1 MGSPFQSFREL
12 IPFTHTFAGQP
23 LSDRIRSRISEIAR
37 QDAEK
42 IAPLLTNEIIPA
54 VARQGNLHM
63 RFKLLE
69 DVRREAERILP
80 ALEQALKNAVLPLPK
95 STLGS
100 TLHADNLIKA
110 LAAAYHEIVSTIV
123 KRNESAAL
131 AHILHRSTLQAMLLL
146 VRRQKF
152 AYLACTKPSA
162 SSWLMLHQLYQNTSS
177 LHGTPAHDDLAAI
190 KQQYLGALLLAY
202 LEPNKLPRSELDTLM
217 NCVSQLAPHAQ
228 IFATDSQV
236 ISNKGGES
244 TFFVQPEKGS
254 PGHSQMRIPHGSQ
267 HLPGLNID
275 CSGVVK
281 AINRNIAS
289 KPGKPA
295 TPLLDAPP
303 ALLQTLLLT
312 LTGKGTRQFNRS
324 RFRPRTDLVVGL
336 DAVISFIEETA
347 CTRRSVD
354 AIIRDDRPVI
364 SSEWSMIDESAN
376 GFLIRFLKGN
386 KWQASAGDVVAIQ
399 PRESSKVHVC
409 LVRRVSS
416 TRGHLELGLQLLS
429 PKVSIIELA
438 TENLGNRRA
447 IFLHNL
453 PAHGKCP
460 GIIAKPGQLKTRQ
473 QIVFKTADHFLQRQ
487 IGKCIEANEGLEF
500 VALTPLPD

>member
-23 LSDRIRSRISEIAR
+23 LSDRIRSRIGEIAR
-37 QDAEK
+37 QPVEK
-42 IAPLLTNEIIPA
+42 IAPLLTSEIIPV
-54 VARQGNLHM
+54 VARQSNLHM
-63 RFKLLE
+63 RLKLLE
-69 DVRREAERILP
+69 DVRREAEQILP
-80 ALEQALKNAVLPLPK
+80 ALELSLKNSVLPLPK

-131 AHILHRSTLQAMLLL
+131 AHIMQRSTLQAMLLL

-152 AYLACTKPSA
+152 AYLACTKPSS
-162 SSWLMLHQLYQNTSS
+162 SSWLMLHQLYQYTSS

-190 KQQYLGALLLAY
+190 KHQYLSALILAY

-217 NCVSQLAPHAQ
+217 NFVRQLAPHAKISETEIQ
-228 IFATDSQV
+228 AL
-236 ISNKGGES
+236 SNKGGES
-244 TFFVQPEKGS
+244 IFFVLPEKGS
-254 PGHSQMRIPHGSQ
+254 PGHSLMRIPEGAQ
-267 HLPGLNID
+267 NLPGLNID
-275 CSGVVK
+275 CSDVVK
-281 AINRNIAS
+281 AINRNIVG
-289 KPGKPA
+289 KPGKPPN
-295 TPLLDAPP
+295 PLLDAPP

-312 LTGKGTRQFNRS
+312 LTGKGTRQFSRS

-354 AIIRDDRPVI
+354 AIVRADRPVI

-376 GFLIRFLKGN
+376 GFRIRFLQGN
-386 KWQASAGDVVAIQ
+386 KWQASSGDVVAIQ
-399 PRESSKVHVC
+399 PRESSKIHVC

-416 TRGHLELGLQLLS
+416 TRGQLELGLQLLS

-438 TENLGNRRA
+438 TENLSDQRA

-473 QIVFKTADHFLQRQ
+473 QIVFKTAGQILQGQ

-500 VALTPLPD
+500 VALTLPPD